1 MERDATFATMV
12 NTGEQPDAEI
22 HMAGFDEESGLHVI
36 AQHRGGGRTLAMLA
50 TSLIESMVKSLQ
62 ENDSAVAAASFIM
75 IVNEAMHKASNVET
89 AKCTSTFMMGE
100 LDKFLSSEWKGE
112 KTE

>member
-1 MERDATFATMV
+1 MKRDATFATIV

-36 AQHRGGGRTLAMLA
+36 AQNHGGGRTLAMLA

-62 ENDSAVAAASFIM
+62 EKDSAVAAASFIM

-89 AKCTSTFMMGE
+89 AKCTAKFMMCD
-100 LDKFLSSEWKGE
+100 LDKFLSECKGE
-112 KTE
+112 ATE